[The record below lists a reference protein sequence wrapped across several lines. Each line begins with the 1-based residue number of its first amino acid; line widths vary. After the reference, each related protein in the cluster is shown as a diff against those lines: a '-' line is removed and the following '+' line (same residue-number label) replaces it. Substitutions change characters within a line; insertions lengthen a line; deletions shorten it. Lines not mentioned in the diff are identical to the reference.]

1 MIFLL
6 HPDKRFAAV
15 EDPARAP
22 AYESRGYVRCS
33 YAAFR
38 AAWVERDRKVLA
50 QIAPAQP
57 AQPPSAGLVAG
68 QNYTF
73 ATPWGEQ

>member
-1 MIFLL
+1 MIYLIR
-6 HPDKRFAAV
+6 DG
-15 EDPARAP
+15 AP
-22 AYESRGYVRCS
+22 LACETDDGAQSAESRGYVRCS

-38 AAWVERDRKVLA
+38 AAWVERDRRVLA

-57 AQPPSAGLVAG
+57 AQPPSAALAAG

-73 ATPWGEQ
+73 ATPWPVQ